1 MTSPGS
7 GPGETAA
14 APSGPVL
21 FAYDGSELAR
31 LAIEEAGR
39 QLAGGREALALC
51 VWQPVDVGFVLAEGQ
66 HLNCADAS
74 EVRKMAEQVA
84 AQGASLASAAGFR
97 ARSAAIE
104 ASPTWQGIA
113 QAAKEHDAGLIVF
126 GAHRRS
132 GLKGHLLGSV
142 TGAFVK
148 HSTLPVL
155 IVQERAS

>member
-1 MTSPGS
+1 MVSPGS

-39 QLAGGREALALC
+39 QLANGREAVALC

-66 HLNCADAS
+66 HLNCSDAS

-84 AQGASLASAAGFR
+84 AQGAALASAAGFR
-97 ARSAAIE
+97 AKAVAVE

-113 QAAKEHDAGLIVF
+113 EAAEEHDAGLIVF
-126 GAHRRS
+126 GAHHRS

-155 IVQERAS
+155 IVQERS